1 MMGMHSA
8 MTDDRQPELPAS
20 IRLARIGLAA
30 LAAVLSVNLWTGAP
44 LLAIWVGSRV
54 QGGTGLSMGAVGAV
68 LGTLAVTVALL
79 VFLLVRVEAAYKV
92 LSGHPTPPRRA
103 TPWLRSLR
111 DERPELAVRRSLTGF
126 DKAIIATVVVAIAA
140 FELWFFVLAGSPI
153 G

>member
-1 MMGMHSA
+1 MMAAGRA
-8 MTDDRQPELPAS
+8 MADDQQTQLPAF

-44 LLAIWVGSRV
+44 LLAVWVGSRV
-54 QGGTGLSMGAVGAV
+54 QGGTGLSMNAVGAV
-68 LGTLAVTVALL
+68 MGTLAAAVAILVT
-79 VFLLVRVEAAYKV
+79 LLVRVEAAYKM
-92 LSGHPTPPRRA
+92 LSGQPTKRRT

-126 DKAIIATVVVAIAA
+126 EKSIVGTVVVAIAA
-140 FELWFFVLAGSPI
+140 FEVWFFVLAGSPI

>member
-1 MMGMHSA
+1 MA
-8 MTDDRQPELPAS
+8 DDQQTQLPAF

-44 LLAIWVGSRV
+44 LLAVWVGSRV
-54 QGGTGLSMGAVGAV
+54 QGGTGLSMNAVGAV
-68 LGTLAVTVALL
+68 MGTLAAAVAILVT
-79 VFLLVRVEAAYKV
+79 LLVRVEAAYKM
-92 LSGHPTPPRRA
+92 LSGQPTKRRT

-126 DKAIIATVVVAIAA
+126 EKSIVGTVVVAIAA
-140 FELWFFVLAGSPI
+140 FEVWFFVLAGSPI

>member
-1 MMGMHSA
+1 MMAAGSA
-8 MTDDRQPELPAS
+8 MADDQQTQLPAS

-54 QGGTGLSMGAVGAV
+54 QGGTGLSMNAVGAV
-68 LGTLAVTVALL
+68 LGTLGVAVAVL
-79 VFLLVRVEAAYKV
+79 VTLLVRVEAAYKM
-92 LSGHPTPPRRA
+92 LSGQPTKRRT

-126 DKAIIATVVVAIAA
+126 EKSIVATVVVAIAA
-140 FELWFFVLAGSPI
+140 FEVWFFVLAGSPI

>member
-1 MMGMHSA
+1 MMAAGSA
-8 MTDDRQPELPAS
+8 MADEQQTQLPAS
-20 IRLARIGLAA
+20 IRLARVGLAV

-54 QGGTGLSMGAVGAV
+54 QGGTGLSMNAVGAV
-68 LGTLAVTVALL
+68 LGTLAVSVAVL
-79 VFLLVRVEAAYKV
+79 VTLLVRVEATYKM
-92 LSGHPTPPRRA
+92 LSGQPTKRRT

-126 DKAIIATVVVAIAA
+126 EKSIVATVVVAIAA
-140 FELWFFVLAGSPI
+140 FEVWFFVLAGSPI

>member
-1 MMGMHSA
+1 MMATRGA
-8 MTDDRQPELPAS
+8 MADNQTPELPGT

-68 LGTLAVTVALL
+68 LGTLAVVVAVL
-79 VFLLVRVEAAYKV
+79 VFLLVRVEAAYKL
-92 LSGHPTPPRRA
+92 LSGQPTQRRT

-111 DERPELAVRRSLTGF
+111 DERPELSVKRSLTGF
-126 DKAIIATVVVAIAA
+126 EKAIIATVVVAIAA

>member
-1 MMGMHSA
+1 MMAAGSA
-8 MTDDRQPELPAS
+8 MADDQQTQLPAS
-20 IRLARIGLAA
+20 IRLARVGLAV

-54 QGGTGLSMGAVGAV
+54 QGGTGLSMNAVGAV
-68 LGTLAVTVALL
+68 LGTLAVSVAVL
-79 VFLLVRVEAAYKV
+79 VMLLVRVEAAYKT
-92 LSGHPTPPRRA
+92 LSGQPTQRRT

-126 DKAIIATVVVAIAA
+126 EKSIVATVVVAIAA
-140 FELWFFVLAGSPI
+140 FEVWFFVLAGSPI